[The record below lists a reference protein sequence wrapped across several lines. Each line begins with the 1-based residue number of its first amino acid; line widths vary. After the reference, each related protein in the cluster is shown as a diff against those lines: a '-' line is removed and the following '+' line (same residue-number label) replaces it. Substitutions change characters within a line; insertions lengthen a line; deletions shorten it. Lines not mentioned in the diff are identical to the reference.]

1 MAKAGE
7 NENHFRKIIS
17 DKFGANLLAGKK
29 RYTLKLDGFDLVET
43 SVDES
48 IQLEDGRVVLI
59 EVDSGNMAKLLAG
72 QYALLNG
79 LCNDD
84 RKKTLFLV
92 VQYYVDRKNNR
103 NRPYSPHRTLKNLNA
118 IQHFDPTKKWLPY
131 NAVHAQ
137 ELEKMIDGAE
147 SITTLVNQLWPNLA
161 FVRDCAKT
169 RSPSLLR

>member
-1 MAKAGE
+1 MAEAGE
-7 NENHFRKIIS
+7 NEKHFQGLIT
-17 DKFGANLLAGKK
+17 DKFGANILAGKK

-48 IQLEDGRVVLI
+48 ILLEDGRVVLI

-84 RKKTLFLV
+84 RNKTLFLV
-92 VQYYVDRKNNR
+92 VHYYVDRKINR

-118 IQHFDPTKKWLPY
+118 IQHFDPAKEWLPY
-131 NAVHAQ
+131 NAVHVQ
-137 ELEKMIDGAE
+137 DLEKMIMKEE
-147 SITTLVNQLWPNLA
+147 SITALINQLWPNLT
-161 FVRDCAKT
+161 FERD
-169 RSPSLLR
+169 SPEAGCPSI